1 MLLSVSYLF
10 RLSAFLFPP
19 QVTPLLF
26 PLVSFV
32 SFSLRLPLS
41 VADGVRGWDWS
52 PTSVIYYYIPVF
64 LSSTNKTTV
73 ASNIW
78 SWCAGYCWLFYYLCI
93 SLCLSAQLY
102 SSPHS
107 ASVHPLLP
115 SLSLP
120 LFTPLN
126 LSFTLHISPHFSLP
140 TTHTC
145 INMHTHLHLNI
156 QFAIIIVF
164 CFFFSLLILLLPQFV
179 FWGRSPSFS
188 SNLPWHHS
196 TFWASKLF
204 LIPLCPLHL
213 HLELHSLVSTSSS
226 ELVSPQLCPP
236 FPSALSTKYP
246 CGSRMRWRAHLFQL
260 LLKSL
265 IENGILVF
273 SPLSR
278 VTIMVMMVMMVAMV
292 RTYPH
297 TAVNHSPETKALLV
311 LNGQSSCPSTGATGI
326 NPY

>member
-126 LSFTLHISPHFSLP
+126 LSFTLHFSPHFSLP

-164 CFFFSLLILLLPQFV
+164 CFF
-179 FWGRSPSFS
+179 SPFSFS
-188 SNLPWHHS
+188 SFHNLSFGVDP
-196 TFWASKLF
+196 
-204 LIPLCPLHL
+204 PP
-213 HLELHSLVSTSSS
+213 SLPIYPDITPPSGLRSSFS
-226 ELVSPQLCPP
+226 
-236 FPSALSTKYP
+236 FPYALSTFTSNSIPLYQ
-246 CGSRMRWRAHLFQL
+246 RHHL
-260 LLKSL
+260 
-265 IENGILVF
+265 N
-273 SPLSR
+273 
-278 VTIMVMMVMMVAMV
+278 
-292 RTYPH
+292 
-297 TAVNHSPETKALLV
+297 
-311 LNGQSSCPSTGATGI
+311 
-326 NPY
+326 